1 MSVYVS
7 ISIYLNVSNII
18 VKSTN
23 FPNKGTTRE
32 VGGIISASSRK
43 NTVNE
48 RRILIDKPT
57 WWKTYLSFDRN
68 SNLEIINLFPA
79 VWRKVKNEHSK
90 ERNAHTWY
98 DKIHCVKKGLPS
110 HCDVESNVQIRL
122 ITAGVEFH
130 ISEIYFI

>member
-1 MSVYVS
+1 MSVYVG

-48 RRILIDKPT
+48 RRMLIDKLT
-57 WWKTYLSFDRN
+57 
-68 SNLEIINLFPA
+68 
-79 VWRKVKNEHSK
+79 
-90 ERNAHTWY
+90 
-98 DKIHCVKKGLPS
+98 
-110 HCDVESNVQIRL
+110 
-122 ITAGVEFH
+122 
-130 ISEIYFI
+130 